1 MTLPDEAL
9 GRDEDTAGEE
19 ARAAEE
25 PLRVEEL
32 DLEAPEA
39 DAVEQA
45 MPVDP
50 ADARPE
56 VTRDIEVS
64 EYDAVEQA
72 RVVGYDEDY

>member
-19 ARAAEE
+19 ARQAGE
-25 PLRVEEL
+25 PVGPAEL

-45 MPVDP
+45 TP
-50 ADARPE
+50 AGPAEVQAEITRDPE
-56 VTRDIEVS
+56 VN

-72 RVVGYDEDY
+72 RVVQFDDEY